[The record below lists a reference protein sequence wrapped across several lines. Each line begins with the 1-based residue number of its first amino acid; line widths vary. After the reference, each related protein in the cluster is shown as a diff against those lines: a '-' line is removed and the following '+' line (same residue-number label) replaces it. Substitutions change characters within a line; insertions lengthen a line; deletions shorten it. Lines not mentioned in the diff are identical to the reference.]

1 MECVKYVLVFS
12 QFRSANFEIKTKL
25 NIPFHHTP
33 HQKMGKQTFKNYAM
47 EIEQQQKN
55 RLFCVSH
62 GETSTLFSNRNS
74 HISLYHR
81 NYCDSIIAIDLL
93 LLN

>member
-47 EIEQQQKN
+47 EIEQQQQQKTDYFVFRMWN
-55 RLFCVSH
+55 V
-62 GETSTLFSNRNS
+62 
-74 HISLYHR
+74 
-81 NYCDSIIAIDLL
+81 DIIF
-93 LLN
+93 